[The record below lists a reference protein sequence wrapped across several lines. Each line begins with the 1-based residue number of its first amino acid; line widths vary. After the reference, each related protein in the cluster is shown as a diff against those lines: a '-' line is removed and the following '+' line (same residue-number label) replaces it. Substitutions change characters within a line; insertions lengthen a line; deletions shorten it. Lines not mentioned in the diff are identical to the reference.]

1 MIGWKTRDGW
11 RTLTACSPIPV
22 AIQIKAE
29 FVRSL
34 MLKMLKEK
42 IERNEERDADEVMS
56 N

>member
-1 MIGWKTRDGW
+1 MIGWETRDGW
-11 RTLTACSPIPV
+11 RTLTACASIPV
-22 AIQIKAE
+22 AVQMKAE

-42 IERNEERDADEVMS
+42 MERDEERDADEVMG